1 LLAEDFL
8 DVLAVDGFF
17 EDFERSVMSRAL
29 TSLFRIFGRLRAQRA
44 SWFDMFHRKLDN
56 PIDCPLAFELRDRG
70 RSVHHKHRWE

>member
-1 LLAEDFL
+1 MLAEDFL

-29 TSLFRIFGRLRAQRA
+29 TSLFRIFGRLRAQR

-56 PIDCPLAFELRDRG
+56 PIDCALAFELRDRG
-70 RSVHHKHRWE
+70 GSVHHKHRWE